1 MNATST
7 ITHADTQNA
16 RVRRLESM
24 MLIRAYEEQL
34 VELQRTGS
42 PGTCT
47 SVGQEASAVGVVD
60 ALDQRDRILTN
71 HRSAAHLIARG
82 AEPRRLIAE
91 VLGRVDGY
99 CSGRS
104 GSLHIAAKELGVVL
118 TSTIVGGELS
128 MAPGVALAQ
137 KMGQLPE
144 GGITAA
150 LFGDGAACEGIFHES
165 VNLAVTWNL
174 PLLYVCENNQWQAYV
189 RRDETMPVE
198 HVAQWVQGHGIACKV
213 VDGNDVEA
221 VHQATIE
228 ATAFIRATGK
238 PFFLELTTYRQRGH
252 FEPDDQ
258 AYVDPAELASWR
270 GRDPIERQTRRL
282 LEAGVLTD
290 GELAHL
296 QQRVA
301 VVIDAALSFA
311 QNSPWPDV
319 RELTTDVYA

>member
-1 MNATST
+1 MTPL
-7 ITHADTQNA
+7 ADPVF
-16 RVRRLESM
+16 RVSLLETM
-24 MLIRAYEEQL
+24 MLIRAHEERL
-34 VELQRTGS
+34 ASLASPTA

-47 SVGQEASAVGVVD
+47 AVGQEACAAGVVR
-60 ALDQRDRILTN
+60 ALQERDRILTN
-71 HRSAAHLIARG
+71 HRSAGHLLARG
-82 AEPRRLIAE
+82 ADAGRVMAE
-91 VLGRVDGY
+91 VMGRADGY
-99 CSGRS
+99 CKGKS
-104 GSLHIAAKELGVVL
+104 GSLHISARELGVVL

-128 MAPGVALAQ
+128 LAPGVALAQ

-144 GGITAA
+144 GGITAVF
-150 LFGDGAACEGIFHES
+150 FGDGAACEGIFHES
-165 VNLAVTWNL
+165 VNLAVTWSL

-221 VHQATIE
+221 VHRATIE

-258 AYVDPAELASWR
+258 AYVDPEELASWR
-270 GRDPIERQTRRL
+270 GRDPIERQSRRL
-282 LEAGVLTD
+282 LEARVLTE

-296 QQRVA
+296 QQRAAA
-301 VVIDAALSFA
+301 VMDAALAFA

>member
-1 MNATST
+1 MTPL
-7 ITHADTQNA
+7 DDPVF
-16 RVRRLESM
+16 RVSLLETM
-24 MLIRAYEEQL
+24 MLIRAHEERL
-34 VELQRTGS
+34 AALASPTA

-47 SVGQEASAVGVVD
+47 AVGQEACAVGVVR
-60 ALDQRDRILTN
+60 ALQQRDRILTN
-71 HRSAAHLIARG
+71 HRSAGHLLARG
-82 AEPRRLIAE
+82 ADAGRVMAE
-91 VLGRVDGY
+91 VMGRADGY
-99 CSGRS
+99 CKGKS
-104 GSLHIAAKELGVVL
+104 GSLHISARELGVVL

-128 MAPGVALAQ
+128 LAPGVALAQ

-150 LFGDGAACEGIFHES
+150 FFGDGAACEGIFHES
-165 VNLAVTWNL
+165 VNLAVTWSL

-221 VHQATIE
+221 VHRATIE

-258 AYVDPAELASWR
+258 AYVAPEELASWR
-270 GRDPIERQTRRL
+270 GRDPIERQSRRL
-282 LEAGVLTD
+282 LEARVLTE

-296 QQRVA
+296 QQRAAA
-301 VVIDAALSFA
+301 VMDAALAFA

>member
-1 MNATST
+1 MTPL
-7 ITHADTQNA
+7 DDPVF
-16 RVRRLESM
+16 RVSLLETM
-24 MLIRAYEEQL
+24 MLIRAHEERL
-34 VELQRTGS
+34 AALASPTA

-47 SVGQEASAVGVVD
+47 AVGQEACAVGVVR
-60 ALDQRDRILTN
+60 ALQQRDRILTN
-71 HRSAAHLIARG
+71 HRSAGHLLARG
-82 AEPRRLIAE
+82 ADAGRVMAE
-91 VLGRVDGY
+91 VMGRADGY
-99 CSGRS
+99 CKGKS
-104 GSLHIAAKELGVVL
+104 GSLHISARELGVVL

-128 MAPGVALAQ
+128 LAPGVALAQ

-150 LFGDGAACEGIFHES
+150 FFGDGAACEGIFHES